1 MMRRTLL
8 LTLCT
13 ALLAAAPAGAA
24 STFTIRGAGF
34 GHGVGMSQYGA
45 YGYALQGFGNRD
57 ILAHYYTG
65 TQVSPA
71 ADPARVVRVLM
82 QGPRGQGSFTGA
94 TRAGGRRLKATSTYR
109 VRRGPGGTVDLLSP
123 TGRRMK
129 RVAPP
134 LVVEGNTPV
143 VLKGR
148 ALNGRVNGA
157 YRGTLEFS
165 PGYLGVQAVNAVGL
179 EDYVRGVVGDEM
191 PPTWHA
197 EALKAQAIAARTYAV
212 TTSKAGLGF
221 EQYPDTRSQ
230 VYGGVAAEELTV
242 DEAVAATRGELVTYA
257 GQPVVTY
264 FFSTSGGHT
273 ENVENSFIGS
283 APSPW
288 LRGVD
293 DPYDGESPK
302 HRWTVNTSTGS
313 VGAQLGSLVK
323 GSFKGIEVTRRG
335 VSPRIVTADIIG
347 SGGRTAVDGATIRA
361 RLGLYDDWA
370 YFTSIST
377 KAPPTNQAPKAETD
391 RLTAGRYRLHGTAI
405 GDAGRKIVVQHRQG
419 TRWVRAGATRTDRRG
434 NYWFVAKAPGA
445 YRIRF
450 GIEYGPVVHVG

>member
-1 MMRRTLL
+1 V
-8 LTLCT
+8 
-13 ALLAAAPAGAA
+13 LAGLFAVPSADAA
-24 STFTIRGAGF
+24 SKFTIRGAGY

-45 YGYALQGFGNRD
+45 YGYALHGWTYDD
-57 ILAHYYTG
+57 ILAHYYTD
-65 TQVSPA
+65 TTLSDAPSTT
-71 ADPARVVRVLM
+71 VRVLL
-82 QGPRGQGSFTGA
+82 QPSIASAAISGA
-94 TRAGGRRLKATSTYR
+94 TS
-109 VRRGPGGTVDLLSP
+109 
-123 TGRRMK
+123 
-129 RVAPP
+129 
-134 LVVEGNTPV
+134 
-143 VLKGR
+143 
-148 ALNGRVNGA
+148 VNGA
-157 YRGTLEFS
+157 RLKPGQTYYAKHGRGSTAVLVNSRGKRMASGAMIRVRGTILGVGGLGKYRGAMEYRPSGTF
-165 PGYLGVQAVNAVGL
+165 GVQGVNAL
-179 EDYVRGVVGDEM
+179 DMENYVRGVIARESFASW
-191 PPTWHA
+191 PA
-197 EALKAQAIAARTYAV
+197 EALKAQAVAARTYAL
-212 TTSKAGLGF
+212 TTTKAGDGF
-221 EQYPDTRSQ
+221 DQYPDTRSQ
-230 VYGGVAAEELTV
+230 VYGGVAAETETT
-242 DEAVAATRGELVTYA
+242 DAATDDTAGQVVTYD
-257 GQPVVTY
+257 GEPVTTY
-264 FFSTSGGHT
+264 FFSTSGGET
-273 ENVENSFIGS
+273 ENVENTALGD
-283 APSPW
+283 APLPW
-288 LRGVD
+288 LKGVK